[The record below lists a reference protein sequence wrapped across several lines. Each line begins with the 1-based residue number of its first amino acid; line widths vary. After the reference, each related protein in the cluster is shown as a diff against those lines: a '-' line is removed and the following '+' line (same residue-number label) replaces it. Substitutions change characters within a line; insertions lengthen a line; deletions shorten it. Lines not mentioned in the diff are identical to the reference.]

1 MNQSKSFV
9 SGNGVVAWRLM
20 KANSLFA
27 HLSASRTRSYS
38 LYSFFSLLVL
48 LSAGVVVERIIAF
61 RMEERLAQNA
71 LDIAYS
77 VSQIPMIQAN
87 LGVQGGHHII
97 QPIAEAVRASTSAEF
112 VVAIDMDSIRY
123 SHPVAERIGEKFVGG
138 DEGPALRGEVYT
150 SKSVGTLGPSLRA
163 FVPVYRGA
171 EQVGVIS
178 VGILINDIQSI
189 IQNIRLWIYLAFLG
203 SLFLGL
209 IGSNFLAINI
219 KKAMFGLEPFEI
231 SKLLNERDAVLES
244 VKEGILAV
252 DGHGRLV
259 LINSEARRLLGW
271 KKTVKKQD
279 KILQLPGF
287 RLREALL
294 KGEPVYDQEHNIQMT
309 QIMSN
314 TIPIKD
320 KEGKVSGAIISF
332 RDMTEI
338 RKVAQEFMGVMR
350 FIDTL
355 RAQNHEYL
363 NKLHTISGLIQLGE
377 QQKALDFISKSSRSQ
392 RTFISFISERIK
404 DPTVAA
410 VLLGKMGRA
419 RELGIKLRIDPES
432 SLGELKHLEG
442 TTLVTIIGNLVD
454 NAMEAVL
461 KDPAGRKE
469 IELSIL
475 DEFDG
480 ITITVK
486 DSGPGIPL
494 ELKDRIFERGF
505 TTGGESNRGLGL
517 YIIKSLLDSLN
528 GEIDLES
535 NEKGSTEFSVYIPNK
550 EGED

>member
-1 MNQSKSFV
+1 VSNELQIALVFWKWGSEVVTDDSKFFFRPSVRIKDKIVLFV
-9 SGNGVVAWRLM
+9 FIL
-20 KANSLFA
+20 LF
-27 HLSASRTRSYS
+27 
-38 LYSFFSLLVL
+38 FVL
-48 LSAGVVVERIIAF
+48 LSAGILVERIIAF

-77 VSQIPMIQAN
+77 VSQIPMIQDN
-87 LGVQGGHHII
+87 LGSEGGHLII
-97 QPIAEAVRASTSAEF
+97 QPIAEAIRTSTSAEF
-112 VVAIDMDSIRY
+112 VVAIDMESIRY

-138 DEGPALRGEVYT
+138 DEGRALRGEIYT
-150 SKSVGTLGPSLRA
+150 SKAVGTLGPSLRA

-171 EQVGVIS
+171 QQVGVIS
-178 VGILINDIQSI
+178 VGILINDIQLI

-203 SLFLGL
+203 SLLLGL
-209 IGSNFLAINI
+209 LGSNFLAKNI

-244 VKEGILAV
+244 VKEGIFAV
-252 DGHGRLV
+252 DSQGRLV
-259 LINSEARRLLGW
+259 LINSEARRLLG
-271 KKTVKKQD
+271 VEENSEEES
-279 KILQLPGF
+279 KIAQLPGF
-287 RLREALL
+287 RLQEALL
-294 KGEPVYDQEHNIQMT
+294 KGEPVFDQEHNIQMT

-314 TIPIKD
+314 TIPIRD
-320 KEGKVSGAIISF
+320 DEGNVSGAIVSF

-338 RKVAQEFMGVMR
+338 RKVAQEFMGVMK

-377 QQKALDFISKSSRSQ
+377 HQKALDYISKSSRSQ

-442 TTLVTIIGNLVD
+442 TTLVTIIGNLLD
-454 NAMEAVL
+454 NAMEAVF
-461 KDPAGRKE
+461 KDPSGRKE
-469 IELSIL
+469 VELFIL

-486 DSGPGIPL
+486 DTGAGIPA
-494 ELKDRIFERGF
+494 EIRERIFERGF
-505 TTGGESNRGLGL
+505 TTGDESNRGLGL
-517 YIIKSLLDSLN
+517 YIIKNLLDSVN
-528 GEIDLES
+528 GEIALES
-535 NEKGSTEFSVYIPNK
+535 SEKGSTEFSVYIPNK
-550 EGED
+550 E